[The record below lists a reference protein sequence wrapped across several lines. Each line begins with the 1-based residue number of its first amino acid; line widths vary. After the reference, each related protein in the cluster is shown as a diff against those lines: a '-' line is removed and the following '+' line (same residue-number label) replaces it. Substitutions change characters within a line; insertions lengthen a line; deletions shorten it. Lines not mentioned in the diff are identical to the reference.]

1 MMSGFNGV
9 GVFMLLLLIGI
20 VLFMAI
26 AIVKYAID
34 TSRTSK
40 KIDILTDEL
49 RTMRREIKASKNI
62 IDKKI

>member
-1 MMSGFNGV
+1 MMSGVNGA
-9 GVFMLLLLIGI
+9 GILILLLLIGI
-20 VLFMAI
+20 VVFMTI

-34 TSRTSK
+34 SSRTSK